1 MTEVMTGV
9 DVVEVAEHA
18 FDHSADVAGTSR
30 RDRPP
35 RDEASHQEAGVRR

>member
-18 FDHSADVAGTSR
+18 FDHSADVPGRHEGPAAA
-30 RDRPP
+30 DA
-35 RDEASHQEAGVRR
+35 ASHEEAGVRR

>member
-18 FDHSADVAGTSR
+18 FDHSADVAGRHEGTAAAH
-30 RDRPP
+30 
-35 RDEASHQEAGVRR
+35 EASHQEAGVRR

>member
-18 FDHSADVAGTSR
+18 FDHSADVPGRHEGPAAA
-30 RDRPP
+30 
-35 RDEASHQEAGVRR
+35 DEASHEEAGVRR